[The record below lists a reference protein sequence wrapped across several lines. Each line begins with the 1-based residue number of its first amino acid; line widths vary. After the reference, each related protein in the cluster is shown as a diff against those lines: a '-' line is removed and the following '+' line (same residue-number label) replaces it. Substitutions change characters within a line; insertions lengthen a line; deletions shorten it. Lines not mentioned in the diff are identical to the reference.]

1 MYFMDLMFSNKVEQY
16 SFFLNIY
23 EISGQKKCL
32 AQGVQS
38 KLGISTCN
46 QKTLLSEWRLTE
58 AIII

>member
-16 SFFLNIY
+16 SFFNIY

-46 QKTLLSEWRLTE
+46 QKTLLSEWRLIE

>member
-1 MYFMDLMFSNKVEQY
+1 MYFIDLMFSNKIEQY
-16 SFFLNIY
+16 SFFNIY
-23 EISGQKKCL
+23 EISGQKKYL

>member
-16 SFFLNIY
+16 SFFNIY
-23 EISGQKKCL
+23 EISGQKKYL

>member
-16 SFFLNIY
+16 SFFYIY
-23 EISGQKKCL
+23 GISGQKKCL